1 MDYITLLRIISY
13 KKKLRLHWT
22 IWVNDLTLNIDKT
35 NIINSAQNITE
46 MKHLINYQNN
56 SIQEST
62 VFWILRVKIMQTHKL
77 EESYK
82 SYYT

>member
-1 MDYITLLRIISY
+1 
-13 KKKLRLHWT
+13 
-22 IWVNDLTLNIDKT
+22 
-35 NIINSAQNITE
+35 

-56 SIQEST
+56 SIKEST
-62 VFWILRVKIMQTHKL
+62 NTEFLGLKLDKHKL